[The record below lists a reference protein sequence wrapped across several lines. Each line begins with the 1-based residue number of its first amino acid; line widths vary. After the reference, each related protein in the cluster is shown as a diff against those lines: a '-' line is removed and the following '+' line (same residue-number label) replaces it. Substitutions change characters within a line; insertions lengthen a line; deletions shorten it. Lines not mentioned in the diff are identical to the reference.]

1 MNKES
6 ALSVA
11 RNDLHLS
18 FSQRVGFGGFGFAG
32 CKTNQFFL
40 LSHEKRCSQDEL
52 GNKKNLSFSQRVGF
66 RGFGFAGCKTNH
78 FFMLNYEKRCSQDEL
93 GNKKSYCVKESE
105 AIIYIII

>member
-40 LSHEKRCSQDEL
+40 L
-52 GNKKNLSFSQRVGF
+52 
-66 RGFGFAGCKTNH
+66 
-78 FFMLNYEKRCSQDEL
+78 NYEKRCSQDEL
-93 GNKKSYCVKESE
+93 GNKISYCVKESG